1 MESNTAELSREEYP
15 RYGRQLIMKEIG
27 LEG

>member
-1 MESNTAELSREEYP
+1 MEIKESELEHSEFE